1 MASLPQYL
9 MGNTGLDFEPLERGI
24 ARYQQ
29 NRELQRR
36 YEMDQQRLGMEQT
49 RLGFEGQRVGME
61 GERLGFDRA
70 AAARQAEQFPLT
82 LEHMRGSNAAQNQG
96 LQDARQQYGFRADMH
111 PLDLAAKRKAIEGE
125 KFGRIKDDES
135 LYVQDPTQPGGVRI
149 VPNPSGG
156 AGDKKFAE
164 EAAKNSVER
173 WAGMVKHGDAQ
184 PQTMFDLQRLEELS
198 RVVGNPTA
206 ATQFAARNGAWLK
219 ALGIEPKNMASIESF
234 SSLIS
239 KMAPNLR
246 PPGSGAT
253 SDFDLQQYLNS
264 LPQVA
269 QTPEGRKAVLQHQK
283 AVAQYSVAQ
292 AEIAKRVL
300 LRQMSRE
307 QGERALAELPD
318 PHLIWRNLVGQDS
331 PTRELPPAQ
340 GGPRQTVAPPQ
351 PIDRTQS
358 AIPPAA
364 VKDLHADPT
373 PQAMQ
378 EFDAVFGPGAA
389 KRALRMQ

>member
-36 YEMDQQRLGMEQT
+36 FEMDQQRLGMEQ
-49 RLGFEGQRVGME
+49 QRIGME
-61 GERLGFDRA
+61 GERLGMDRTRLGWEGERQPGLRDHQNLQNESMRIGN
-70 AAARQAEQFPLT
+70 RQALT
-82 LEHMRGSNAAQNQG
+82 LEPYNEWKAYQEQQLRDKQIQG
-96 LQDARQQYGFRADMH
+96 DPLQAFDPEKRYGFKD
-111 PLDLAAKRKAIEGE
+111 PKA
-125 KFGRIKDDES
+125 
-135 LYVQDPTQPGGVRI
+135 PGGVRWLDM
-149 VPNPSGG
+149 PD
-156 AGDKKFAE
+156 GDRGPGQKKFDE
-164 EAAKNSVER
+164 EAAKNAAER
-173 WAGMVKHGDAQ
+173 YAGMVKHGDAQ